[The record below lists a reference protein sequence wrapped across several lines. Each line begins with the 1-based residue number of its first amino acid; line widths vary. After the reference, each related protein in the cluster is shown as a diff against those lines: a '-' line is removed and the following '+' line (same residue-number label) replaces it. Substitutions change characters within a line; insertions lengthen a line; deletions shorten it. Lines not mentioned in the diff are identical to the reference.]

1 MTSRSMGRD
10 RVRGMGAGQ
19 AIMPPSLRTHIKGT
33 AWWLVGFLTI
43 IVLGRLAAIFF
54 AL

>member
-1 MTSRSMGRD
+1 MGRES
-10 RVRGMGAGQ
+10 RYA
-19 AIMPPSLRTHIKGT
+19 AISPYQRQTHRL
-33 AWWLVGFLTI
+33 WMVGFLTI